1 MPPDAAEIRVLAEW
15 LGEVHGEDRMVLS
28 VPLREALMDG
38 ATRLSMWGRGD
49 IPNAERPLSADAVAL
64 FKALIMEMAEPARS
78 IAGDFRGAEGER
90 FVRWMQEGT
99 LQTPAKLALAVR
111 PVVTPQCQADMAAQ
125 GAAEPE
131 YIRWLDLTLLLGRHV
146 GEGELEGG
154 QHALPPQMMEGAKLA
169 RKLGAETLETVLVRA
184 KAETDLAG
192 IEGHFS
198 RTLARW
204 ASSGHPFAAR
214 AAGLLMEWWLTAKRT
229 NGDDAR
235 SVIEYITEYR
245 AVYVGRGLPVM
256 YDATIQATVTSNMIG
271 RLAVSGAGGE
281 GGRQAVPVEGAA
293 MTEAVAAVTEKL
305 NELRGTLRSQ
315 QRQMRSQ
322 QRQMD
327 GLRDHMR
334 EGAQTGDGGGGGG
347 AGGGGG
353 RRGGWGGARRG
364 LGARRADRRSGRG
377 DSRCGGGC

>member
-1 MPPDAAEIRVLAEW
+1 
-15 LGEVHGEDRMVLS
+15 LGEWHGEDRMVLP

-38 ATRLSMWGRGD
+38 ATRLEMRGRGD

-64 FKALIMEMAEPARS
+64 FNALIMEMAEPARG
-78 IAGDFRGAEGER
+78 IAGDVRGAEGER

-131 YIRWLDLTLLLGRHV
+131 YLMWLDLTLHLGRHV

-184 KAETDLAG
+184 QAETDLAG

-235 SVIEYITEYR
+235 SVLEYITEYR
-245 AVYVGRGLPVM
+245 AVYGGRGLPVM

-271 RLAVSGAGGE
+271 RLAVSGADGE

-293 MTEAVAAVTEKL
+293 MTEAFTAVTEKL
-305 NELRGTLRSQ
+305 NELRGTLRSP
-315 QRQMRSQ
+315 

-327 GLRDHMR
+327 GLRGHMR
-334 EGAQTGDGGGGGG
+334 EGAQPGEGGGGGG

-353 RRGGWGGARRG
+353 RRGGLGGARRG